1 MNGRTS
7 KGRVFLAL
15 VGLSA
20 CGFASA
26 RVSAQPAAP
35 PNAQPAAP
43 PSAEPSAQPEAQ
55 PSAQPAAQPSG
66 QPAAQPSALP
76 AAESSALP
84 SSTPVKAEPG
94 DEDREGK
101 EERGIEFR
109 LDPLVIAPVVLVQ
122 VQAVPYAGDD
132 SFFQAGD
139 MAEQPGFRLRRA
151 RVGFAGELYDVA
163 PFEVSAELVADERA
177 TARLNDAWIGYRFRP
192 WLEVYAGAH
201 KVPFSRAALMSA
213 GSPAL
218 IERPLAVRAMA
229 PFRQVGVH
237 IEGSFLGGAL
247 HYYAGVWNGFQRSDQ
262 FYRGYDQNAATFGN
276 RFDDLAYS
284 ARIATEPFGEL
295 GPEVADFERT
305 PRLKLGAGVGYFY
318 SDGGTRDIHGGEADM
333 LVHWK
338 GIHFMGELLFS
349 QVDPEDVP
357 SQPTTQIA
365 RIKSLAGFGEVGYA
379 VIKSR
384 LAVSA
389 RVEWVNP
396 NLDVSSEADAL
407 VITGGASYFVVEDL
421 VKAQLD
427 YTHREELGGSSLK
440 NDIVGLQLQ
449 LKL

>member
-7 KGRVFLAL
+7 KGRVLLAL

-20 CGFASA
+20 WGLGGGQA
-26 RVSAQPAAP
+26 
-35 PNAQPAAP
+35 
-43 PSAEPSAQPEAQ
+43 
-55 PSAQPAAQPSG
+55 SAQPAAQPG
-66 QPAAQPSALP
+66 AEPNVQPAAQPTAPPTAQPAAEPSSRPTAPPTALPAAPSSALP
-76 AAESSALP
+76 AAD
-84 SSTPVKAEPG
+84 PVKAEQG
-94 DEDREGK
+94 EENREGK
-101 EERGIEFR
+101 YDRAIELR

-132 SFFQAGD
+132 TFFQSGD
-139 MAEQPGFRLRRA
+139 MAEQAGFRLRRA
-151 RVGFAGELYDVA
+151 RLGFAGELYDVA
-163 PFEVSAELVADERA
+163 PFEVSAELVSDESA

-201 KVPFSRAALMSA
+201 KVPFSRAAMMSA

-218 IERPLAVRAMA
+218 LERPLAVKAMA

-237 IEGSFLGGAL
+237 VEGSFLGGAL
-247 HYYAGVWNGFQRSDQ
+247 HYYAGVWNGYQRSDQ
-262 FYRGYDQNAATFGN
+262 FYRGYTSNAATFGN

-284 ARIATEPFGEL
+284 ARLATEPFGEL
-295 GPEVADFERT
+295 GAEVADFERS

-318 SDGGTRDIHGGEADM
+318 SDGGTRDIHGGEAD
-333 LVHWK
+333 LLAQWK
-338 GIHFMGELLFS
+338 GFHFMSEFLFS

-379 VIKSR
+379 VVKSR

-396 NLDVSSEADAL
+396 NLDISSEADAL

-421 VKAQLD
+421 VKAQLE